1 MDKDKIKL
9 LQTLR
14 KQKVAIDAEIKDR
27 REAWELETGD
37 IFSDRDI
44 LGTTI
49 ARIEAELK
57 AQRVEEYDGKDKSK
71 VFGVGIREVT
81 KLYYNPFDA
90 FGWAVEHRIA
100 LQLDRRG
107 FEKIAKVDPP
117 DFVTIATEA
126 QATIATDLS
135 DWADENIEKLPF

>member
-37 IFSDRDI
+37 IFSDRDV

-57 AQRVEEYDGKDKSK
+57 AQRVADYDGEDKGK
-71 VFGVGIREVT
+71 VFGVGIREET
-81 KLYYNPFDA
+81 KLDYLDVNA
-90 FGWAVEHRIA
+90 LAWALRHKLA
-100 LQLDRRG
+100 LQLDRKR
-107 FEKIAKVDPP
+107 FEKMAKIDPP
-117 DFVTIATEA
+117 DFVTSTTTVT
-126 QATIATDLS
+126 ATIATDLS